1 MMLTQKLHFF
11 LDRTVRN
18 GFFIISDLPFSHL
31 GMGTDGSVL
40 ETSGDSLVKANE
52 DLVQDR
58 QCFNFNDFFWTKLA
72 KVFEPLTFF
81 NALFGVFV
89 LGESCVT
96 KSNVSVWKL
105 KASVVTCPKKTCVE
119 NSKKTVLVTTSFEQ
133 PHVFLRPPPPIEKK
147 PTNRPGVEWSD
158 CRWIRR
164 TLWAQLFWWVVMWLA
179 DRKTWR
185 YRAPKINGCKWGCI

>member
-119 NSKKTVLVTTSFEQ
+119 NSKKSVLVTTSFEQ
-133 PHVFLRPPPPIEKK
+133 PHVFLRPPPPIEKNP
-147 PTNRPGVEWSD
+147 PTDRALSDRTAGGSGEPCGPSYSGEWSCD
-158 CRWIRR
+158 SPIEKHGGIGP
-164 TLWAQLFWWVVMWLA
+164 
-179 DRKTWR
+179 RK
-185 YRAPKINGCKWGCI
+185 